1 MVSLA
6 SNGWPRS
13 RKKHEKAQLVDADD
27 VNVIYL
33 VSEAP
38 ADYHEF
44 VMAAAGAHGVTRQM
58 AMRKMVRPFARAFRQ
73 LA

>member
-1 MVSLA
+1 MAVLA
-6 SNGWPRS
+6 DQRLAQV
-13 RKKHEKAQLVDADD
+13 RQKHENAQLVDADD

-58 AMRKMVRPFARAFRQ
+58 ALRKMVSPFARAFRQ
-73 LA
+73 LV